1 VSKFRPLLVF
11 GTRPEAIKFAPL
23 LAHLRRHDDQCQPLV
38 CLTGQHCRL
47 LDQVIEYFDIHADVR
62 LSLMQDGQS
71 PGALA
76 GRCIEQL
83 DGVIRR
89 LRPDSVVVQ
98 GDTTTAMAASLA
110 AFYRGTPLV
119 HVEAGLRSG
128 NLREPWP
135 EELNR
140 RITTLATTLHCA
152 PTPRAA
158 NALLAE
164 GVSSSA
170 VHVTGNTIVDALLQT
185 LERLPQ
191 EAGRWARKYRSLAD
205 RRMVLITG
213 HRRESFGRGL
223 ENICRAVATLAQRF
237 SDCSFVYPVHLNPN
251 VQEPAGRLL
260 AGLRNVTLVE
270 PAGYSEFVWLM
281 DRSTLILTDSG
292 GVQEEAPSLGKPLLV
307 MRNATERPEVVEAG
321 AARLVG
327 TTTETIVAETTRLL
341 TDPAEYQ
348 ACQIGYNP
356 YGDGRAAQRI
366 GELILGRDCDIP
378 PFA

>member
-1 VSKFRPLLVF
+1 
-11 GTRPEAIKFAPL
+11 
-23 LAHLRRHDDQCQPLV
+23 
-38 CLTGQHCRL
+38 
-47 LDQVIEYFDIHADVR
+47 

-71 PGALA
+71 TGALA

-83 DGVIRR
+83 DGVIGR
-89 LRPDSVVVQ
+89 LQPDSVVVQ

-110 AFYRGTPLV
+110 AFYRGIPLV

-128 NLREPWP
+128 NLKEPWP

-152 PTPRAA
+152 PTRRAA
-158 NALLAE
+158 DALLAE
-164 GVSSSA
+164 GVAASA
-170 VHVTGNTIVDALLQT
+170 VHVTGNTVVDALMQT
-185 LERLPQ
+185 LERLPR
-191 EAGRWARKYRSLAD
+191 EAGRWARKYRSLDD
-205 RRMVLITG
+205 RRMILVTG

-223 ENICRAVATLAQRF
+223 ENICRAVATLAKRF

-260 AGLRNVTLVE
+260 DGLPNVMLAE
-270 PAGYSEFVWLM
+270 PADYSEFVWLM

-292 GVQEEAPSLGKPLLV
+292 GIQEEAPSLKKPLLV

-341 TDPAEYQ
+341 TDPAEYR
-348 ACQIGYNP
+348 ACQIDHNP
-356 YGDGRAAQRI
+356 YGDGHAAQRV